1 MKFFP
6 FRRTFASIALL
17 LGLAVSA
24 HAQEFRATL
33 TGQVQDPSGAAV
45 PNATVTVRNLSTNQT
60 TTANTGEE
68 GNYTIPFLIP
78 GDYSVTVEAQGF
90 KRVVNDKMT
99 LHVSEKITFDVTL
112 EVGQVA
118 DAVTVTA
125 EDPLLE
131 ASTASRGLV
140 VENMRVNELP
150 LNLGRNP
157 IMLAVLSPGVTFN
170 GNPQNTRPFDNGDNV
185 QFSINGGLN
194 RHNEFLLDGAP
205 NNAITDPEQNNLRS
219 SNNIAFVPQV
229 DATNE
234 FKVMTNTYDAQ
245 YGRTSGGVFN
255 VTTKAGGNDF
265 HGTIYEFLRR
275 YQLDANTFPNNAAG
289 RPRFFTEA
297 GTGRNLGGNKLDDY
311 GFVLT
316 GPVMLPRFGE
326 GGRAVYSGRNR
337 TFFMFAYQGYK
348 QTRPNTDS
356 VASVPT
362 ALERAGDFSQSGI
375 TIYDPLTTTCA
386 GGVCTRQPFPGN
398 RIPAIRLNP
407 VGQAIV
413 NTMPLP
419 NFGAPGTRFNNFL
432 LGNNIISDD
441 YSSYV
446 ARIDHNFN
454 DNWRMFGR
462 YYFNR
467 REEFNIQNALG
478 VGNIGMDAQDPLLR
492 ENRGIVLDA
501 VGTLS
506 STTILNVRTSYSRFI
521 QAAFRQNAQPFD
533 ATSLGFPASF
543 SASRPT
549 DIVPRLQ
556 IEQYWGGETFF
567 GWGPRNP
574 SNNVTNVITLQ
585 ANLTHIR
592 GRHTFNIG
600 GEGRDLRPNQ
610 RGASFSWGGG
620 FFQFDRS
627 FTRQNPSAVDNT
639 GSAIASLLL
648 GYPSGGRIQNLAQQ
662 SFRWGYYA
670 GYIQDDIKVTQRLT
684 INLGLRYD
692 YEGPPVERFNRQN
705 RGFAF
710 DETSPLASQIA
721 GRAGLSECPSCSNLR
736 GGLLFAGVAGQP
748 NEAFERD
755 KDNIQ
760 PRVGFAYQL
769 RDNTVV
775 RGGYGHYYF
784 PQAEFGGSTGF
795 TIDTFIVPNSTG
807 SGQAAGFTP
816 FIDPVTGQA
825 RFSNPF
831 PSGVSEPLGASRGLL
846 TQAGGAITFGNP
858 DHEIPR
864 VQQWSIGVQHQFPWQ
879 VRLDLSY
886 VGSRSNDILTGDWN
900 VQRSGGIGTRN
911 INVLSAAQLEQCRQN
926 PTFCNTQVANP
937 FAGLLPGTG
946 LNNATVQRRQLLLPF
961 PQFTDVNMAFENV
974 GRIWYDGLQFGIDK
988 RFDSG
993 LTLVS
998 SYTWSK
1004 TLEAINF
1011 LNNQDA
1017 EPTRVIS
1024 GSDRTH
1030 VWAFSGVYL
1039 LPVGR
1044 GRAYGDGM
1052 HKALDL
1058 IAGGWELTWIARLQ
1072 SGNPIPLNGDAD
1084 LIGDPSIGDPSLT
1097 GLWFNNCV
1105 QRANGNFVGGTNTPC
1120 DNPAWRLRSLRGFG
1134 GNSTADTLRTTP
1146 LRVSSLRDHSPP
1158 QLDMGLNKS
1167 FHFGE
1172 VTRLQFRA
1180 EAFNVTNTAWFNA
1193 PEANPNNPNFGRV
1206 NLGGQ
1211 RNFPRQVQ
1219 LGFKFIF

>member
-6 FRRTFASIALL
+6 FRRTLASIVLV
-17 LGLAVSA
+17 LGLAVLA

-33 TGQVQDPSGAAV
+33 TGQVRDAAGAAV
-45 PNATVTVRNLSTNQT
+45 PNATVTAKNLSTNQT
-60 TTANTGEE
+60 TTATTSEE
-68 GNYTIPFLIP
+68 GNYTAPFLIP
-78 GDYSVTVEAQGF
+78 GDYSVTVEASGF
-90 KRVVNDKMT
+90 KRAVNEKIT
-99 LHVSEKITFDVTL
+99 LHVSEKIAFDVAL
-112 EVGQVA
+112 EVGQVQ
-118 DAVTVTA
+118 DAVTVTS

-131 ASTASRGLV
+131 SGTASRGLV

-170 GNPQNTRPFDNGDNV
+170 GNPQATRPFDNGDNV

-255 VTTKAGGNDF
+255 ITTKAGGNDF
-265 HGTIYEFLRR
+265 HGTLYDFVRR
-275 YQLDANTFPNNAAG
+275 YQLDANTFPRNAAG
-289 RPRFFTEA
+289 RPRFETEA
-297 GTGRNLGGNKLDDY
+297 VTGRNLGANKLDDY

-326 GGRAVYSGRNR
+326 GGPSLYSGRNK
-337 TFFMFAYQGYK
+337 TFFMFAWQGYK

-356 VASVPT
+356 SARTPT
-362 ALERAGDFSQSGI
+362 ALERQGDFSQSGV
-375 TIYDPLTTTCA
+375 TIYDPLTTTCNSA
-386 GGVCTRQPFPGN
+386 GVCTRQPFPGN
-398 RIPAIRLNP
+398 VIPANRINTI
-407 VGQAIV
+407 GSNIV

-419 NFGAPGTRFNNFL
+419 NFTQAGSTNNFL

-441 YSSYV
+441 YHSYV
-446 ARIDHNFN
+446 ARIDHNFSEK
-454 DNWRMFGR
+454 WRMFGR
-462 YYFNR
+462 YYFNK

-492 ENRGIVLDA
+492 ENRGVVLDT
-501 VGTLS
+501 VGTLN
-506 STTILNVRTSYSRFI
+506 STTILNLRTSYSRFI

-533 ATSLGFPASF
+533 ATQLGFPSSF
-543 SASRPT
+543 SNARPT
-549 DIVPRLQ
+549 SIVPRLQ
-556 IEQYWGGETFF
+556 IDQYWGGDTFF

-574 SNNVTNVITLQ
+574 SNNVTNVLTLQ

-592 GRHTFNIG
+592 GRHTLNIG

-610 RGASFSWGGG
+610 RGGSFSWGGG

-627 FTRQNPSAVDNT
+627 FTRINPAVSDNT
-639 GSAIASLLL
+639 GNAIASLLL
-648 GYPSGGRIQNLAQQ
+648 GYPTSGRIQNLAQQ

-670 GYIQDDIKVTQRLT
+670 GYVQDDFKLNQKLT
-684 INLGLRYD
+684 LNLGLRYD
-692 YEGPPVERFNRQN
+692 YEGPPIERFNRQD
-705 RGFAF
+705 RGFGF
-710 DETSPLASQIA
+710 DQASPLAAQIA
-721 GRAGLSECPSCSNLR
+721 GRAGISECPACTNLR
-736 GGLLFAGVAGQP
+736 GGLLFAGVGGQP
-748 NEAFERD
+748 EEAFE
-755 KDNIQ
+755 KDRNNFQ
-760 PRVGFAYQL
+760 PRLGFAYQAT
-769 RDNTVV
+769 RNTVV
-775 RGGYGHYYF
+775 RGGYGVFFF

-795 TIDTFIVPNSTG
+795 TIDTFLAPTSTG
-807 SGQAAGFTP
+807 SGTAAGFTP
-816 FIDPVTGQA
+816 FTDPVTGQA
-825 RFSNPF
+825 RLSNPF
-831 PSGVSEPLGASRGLL
+831 PSGVVQPLGASLGLL
-846 TQAGGAITFGNP
+846 TQAGGDITFGNP

-879 VRLDLSY
+879 IRADVSY

-900 VQRSGGIGTRN
+900 VQRAGGIGTRN
-911 INVLSAAQLEQCRQN
+911 INDLSAAQLEKCRQE
-926 PTFCNTQVANP
+926 PSFCNQQVANP
-937 FAGLLPGTG
+937 FVGLLPGTLG
-946 LNNATVQRRQLLLPF
+946 NATVQRRLLLRPF
-961 PQFTDVNMAFENV
+961 PQFNQVNMAFENV

-988 RFDSG
+988 RFDNG

-1017 EPTRVIS
+1017 EPPKVIS

-1044 GRAYGDGM
+1044 GRAFGDGM

-1058 IAGGWELTWIARLQ
+1058 VAGGWELTWIARFQ
-1072 SGNPIPLNGDAD
+1072 SGNPIGLNADAD
-1084 LIGDPSIGDPSLT
+1084 LIADPSIDSPELT
-1097 GLWFNNCV
+1097 GAWFNNCV
-1105 QRANGNFVGGTNTPC
+1105 QRATGSFIGGTSTTC
-1120 DNPAWRLRSLRGFG
+1120 TNPAWRLRALRGFG

-1146 LRVSSLRDHSPP
+1146 LRISSLRDHSPP
-1158 QLDMGLNKS
+1158 QLDLGLNKS
-1167 FHFGE
+1167 FHFTE
-1172 VTRLQFRA
+1172 TTRLQFRA
-1180 EAFNVTNTAWFNA
+1180 EAFNLTNTPWFNA
-1193 PEANPNNPNFGRV
+1193 PQTNPNATDFGRV
-1206 NLGGQ
+1206 NLGNQ